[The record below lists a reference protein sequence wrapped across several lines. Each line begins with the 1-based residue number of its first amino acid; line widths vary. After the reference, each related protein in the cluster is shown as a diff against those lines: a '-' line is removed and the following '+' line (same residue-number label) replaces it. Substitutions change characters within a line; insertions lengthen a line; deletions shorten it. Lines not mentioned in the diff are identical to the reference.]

1 MNKKSHPCG
10 WLFLSRSI
18 SGGRGAAGEV
28 PDGNG
33 AAAGEVP
40 DGNDAAAGEAV
51 LRSPDAAAGEAV
63 LRSPDAAA
71 GEAAVPQLLP
81 ERAYCR

>member
-1 MNKKSHPCG
+1 MNKKSHPRG

-18 SGGRGAAGEV
+18 SGGRGAAGAEH
-28 PDGNG
+28 D
-33 AAAGEVP
+33 AAGEVP

-63 LRSPDAAA
+63 
-71 GEAAVPQLLP
+71 PQLLP

>member
-1 MNKKSHPCG
+1 MRKQYRWNKKSHPCG

-18 SGGRGAAGEV
+18 SGGRGAAGAEH
-28 PDGNG
+28 D
-33 AAAGEVP
+33 AAGAVP

-63 LRSPDAAA
+63 
-71 GEAAVPQLLP
+71 PQLLP